1 MIIKA
6 RLNQINV
13 LTFGVKSDY
22 LPSELLV
29 ELQEF
34 VLHSLDQI
42 WNHACFLFIY
52 FFANFNISAV
62 LKHLQCLLVT
72 QSVNVCFVFA
82 LTLLVSVLVGCDF
95 YGGPR
100 PLTCG
105 SPWRA
110 AQLPAL

>member
-52 FFANFNISAV
+52 FF
-62 LKHLQCLLVT
+62 
-72 QSVNVCFVFA
+72 
-82 LTLLVSVLVGCDF
+82 LTLTFLQFLSIYNAF
-95 YGGPR
+95 
-100 PLTCG
+100 
-105 SPWRA
+105 
-110 AQLPAL
+110 